1 MTLGVFGTVKITVG
15 ERKGVLVVP
24 STAMRGAI
32 ADGAEV
38 VVCKD
43 GKADVREVKVGWR
56 DDERVEITD
65 GLSAGERV
73 ALDHVLGLETDS
85 PIVEAK

>member
-1 MTLGVFGTVKITVG
+1 V
-15 ERKGVLVVP
+15 
-24 STAMRGAI
+24 RGAV

-43 GKADVREVKVGWR
+43 GKADVRTAKIGWR
-56 DDERVEITD
+56 DDKRVEIVE
-65 GLSAGERV
+65 GLTEGEHV
-73 ALDHVLGLETDS
+73 AVDHALGLETGA